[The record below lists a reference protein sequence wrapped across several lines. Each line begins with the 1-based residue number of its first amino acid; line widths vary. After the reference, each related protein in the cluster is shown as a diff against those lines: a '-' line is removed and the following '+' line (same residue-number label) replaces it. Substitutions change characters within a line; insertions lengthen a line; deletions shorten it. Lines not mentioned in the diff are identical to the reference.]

1 MIQIGNHLKMTVPQ
15 HLRSQTREF
24 YGSILSCQQ
33 LDSPSDDLDLYEFAG
48 GFVLGLFFTPEVEA
62 PSATDYLKGLWLEL
76 KVADPEALKARLLA
90 FGVKEVEFP
99 DPTRFFF
106 QALGG
111 QVFRVA
117 PLDGG
122 I

>member
-1 MIQIGNHLKMTVPQ
+1 MVQIGNHLKMTVPQ
-15 HLRSQTREF
+15 HLRSRTREF
-24 YGSILSCQQ
+24 YGSVLDCQQ
-33 LDSPSDDLDLYEFAG
+33 LDSARDDSDLYEFAG
-48 GFVLGLFFTPEVEA
+48 GCVLGLFFTPEAEA
-62 PSATDYLKGLWLEL
+62 PSETDYLKGLWLEL
-76 KVADPEALKARLLA
+76 KAADPEALKVRLLA

-106 QALGG
+106 QAPGG